1 MSYHT
6 AALATFENLLGT
18 MDHLAT
24 RATDGG
30 SGDEAMQ
37 AKLAEDMFPLETQF
51 RICQNQVILALQRV
65 WGMDIAMEEAPYETL
80 TAAREGLA
88 RTRAHV
94 ATAKGQEAAAADTP
108 VDMTLPNGMRFVMEA
123 HEYIRDWTLPNA
135 YFHASI
141 AYALL
146 RRDGL
151 DLGKRD
157 FLPFMMR
164 YGRPAVG

>member
-1 MSYHT
+1 MSYHS

-18 MDHLAT
+18 MDHLAA
-24 RATDGG
+24 RAQDGNVG
-30 SGDEAMQ
+30 AKAMQ
-37 AKLAEDMFPLETQF
+37 AKLAKDMFPLETQF

-80 TAAREGLA
+80 AAAREGLA
-88 RTRAHV
+88 RTCAHV
-94 ATAKGQEAAAADTP
+94 AAAKEREAATADTA
-108 VDMTLPNGMRFVMEA
+108 VDMTLPNGMGFVMA
-123 HEYIRDWTLPNA
+123 SHEYIRDWTLPNA

-157 FLPFMMR
+157 FLPYMMR
-164 YGRPAVG
+164 YSRSAEG

>member
-1 MSYHT
+1 MSYHS

-18 MDHLAT
+18 MDHLAA
-24 RATDGG
+24 RAQDGNVG
-30 SGDEAMQ
+30 AKAMQ

-65 WGMDIAMEEAPYETL
+65 WGMDIAMEEAPYKTL
-80 TAAREGLA
+80 AAAREGLA
-88 RTRAHV
+88 RTCAHV
-94 ATAKGQEAAAADTP
+94 AAAKEREAATADTP
-108 VDMTLPNGMRFVMEA
+108 VDMTLPNGMRFVMA
-123 HEYIRDWTLPNA
+123 SHEYIRDWTLPNA

-157 FLPFMMR
+157 FLPYMMR
-164 YGRPAVG
+164 YSRPAEG